1 MAIMAMSI
9 LQKKNNQDQEDWE
22 MKTYQKVEIEVLQIE
37 EDVVRT
43 SPVTE
48 STAEDLNVFDDLI
61 FNFGA

>member
-1 MAIMAMSI
+1 
-9 LQKKNNQDQEDWE
+9 

-43 SPVTE
+43 SVE
-48 STAEDLNVFDDLI
+48 KVDAEKYNDWDDLI

>member
-1 MAIMAMSI
+1 
-9 LQKKNNQDQEDWE
+9 